1 MIQCK
6 RCHKQYL
13 GETKRLLKDHFN
25 EHRRP
30 VDKPTNISKPTT
42 VSEHFLIDHHTL
54 PLMTSLE
61 LIHYH
66 SNDVSEARVAYLMA
80 RGNILQ
86 SLGLNAGKKR
96 DVQ

>member
-13 GETKRLLKDHFN
+13 GETKRRLKDHFN

-42 VSEHFLIDHHTL
+42 VSEYFLIDHHTL
-54 PLMTSLE
+54 PLMTSD
-61 LIHYH
+61 IPFIATY
-66 SNDVSEARVAYLMA
+66 
-80 RGNILQ
+80 
-86 SLGLNAGKKR
+86 SLS
-96 DVQ
+96 